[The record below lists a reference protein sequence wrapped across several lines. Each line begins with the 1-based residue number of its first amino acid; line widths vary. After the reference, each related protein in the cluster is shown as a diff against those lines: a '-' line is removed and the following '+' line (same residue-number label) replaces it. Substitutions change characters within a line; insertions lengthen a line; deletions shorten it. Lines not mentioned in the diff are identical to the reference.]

1 MKLDFSENI
10 YDIIWNVNL
19 VTNISYVTEYEFD
32 NDALV
37 IKSGEIVIADERFI
51 QGEEWA
57 IYFFTVTLKR
67 FIKLF
72 SLIVDCWHRKIYW
85 MI

>member
-19 VTNISYVTEYEFD
+19 VTNISDDTEYEFD

-57 IYFFTVTLKR
+57 IYF
-67 FIKLF
+67 
-72 SLIVDCWHRKIYW
+72 S
-85 MI
+85 